1 MSANGAPGKS
11 GSGQSTAAPTTREP
25 SGFAIKR
32 ILSEIQRMQRDVIET
47 IHIYPDS
54 RDISAVHAIIEGPP
68 DTPYSGGFFY
78 FFMRL
83 PSNYPFE
90 PPNVSRLTIYGK
102 GEL

>member
-1 MSANGAPGKS
+1 MLSNGAPGKS
-11 GSGQSTAAPTTREP
+11 PGSGQSAAVPTAREP

-47 IHIYPDS
+47 IHIHPDS

-90 PPNVSRLTIYGK
+90 PPNVSL
-102 GEL
+102 